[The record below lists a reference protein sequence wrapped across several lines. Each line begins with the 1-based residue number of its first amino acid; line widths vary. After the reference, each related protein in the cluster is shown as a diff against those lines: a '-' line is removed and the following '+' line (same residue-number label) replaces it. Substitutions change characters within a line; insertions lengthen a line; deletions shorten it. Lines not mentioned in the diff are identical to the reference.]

1 MVDRIPVKISDKD
14 ATMTFYA
21 NYLAKNKKRLLPLI
35 TSMQDIW
42 EKAD

>member
-1 MVDRIPVKISDKD
+1 MVNRIPVKISDED

-21 NYLAKNKKRLLPLI
+21 NYLAKNKKQLLPLI
-35 TSMQDIW
+35 TSIQDVW